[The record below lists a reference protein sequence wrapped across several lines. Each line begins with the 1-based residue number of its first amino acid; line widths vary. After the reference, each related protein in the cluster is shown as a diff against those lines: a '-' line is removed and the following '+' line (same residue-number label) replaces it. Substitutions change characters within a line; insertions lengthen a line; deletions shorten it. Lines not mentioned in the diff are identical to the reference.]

1 MLPLKPV
8 AEIHHCLLLASGG
21 LWTIFSVLWLMDATL
36 QSSIFTWWF
45 CCISLHSLS
54 SVHVCVRSYGADL
67 HLCNYKCT
75 EKIRDYMVKSEFISL
90 TFKSD
95 ITEVKKGTRGDH
107 ACSGRVTQTH
117 ITICKIDS

>member
-75 EKIRDYMVKSEFISL
+75 EKIASL
-90 TFKSD
+90 SPKPETGALS
-95 ITEVKKGTRGDH
+95 ILGDRR
-107 ACSGRVTQTH
+107 CLPSTP
-117 ITICKIDS
+117 

>member
-75 EKIRDYMVKSEFISL
+75 EKIRDYTHRILKVVTSL
-90 TFKSD
+90 R
-95 ITEVKKGTRGDH
+95 ELGD
-107 ACSGRVTQTH
+107 S
-117 ITICKIDS
+117 